1 MLNVTLEQ
9 AAPGSLELH
18 DVRNEELLPSQL
30 EDENAIHKIVSDY
43 YEAFVRDPVVAADYY
58 GEPSLIVLPQE
69 VKSLPL
75 PRRADIVNFLANS
88 SAALLARGY
97 LNTRMQASRVRKL
110 NQSTALYGTVA
121 ARMKTDGTELE
132 RAAFTCLLHKGDSG
146 WTIRELVAT
155 DVDSLLG

>member
-1 MLNVTLEQ
+1 MLNITLEQ

-69 VKSLPL
+69 VKSLP
-75 PRRADIVNFLANS
+75 RRADIVNFLANGR
-88 SAALLARGY
+88 AALLARGY

-121 ARMKTDGTELE
+121 VRMKTDGTELE
-132 RAAFTCLLHKGDSG
+132 RAAFTYLLHKGDSG
-146 WTIRELVAT
+146 WKIHELVAT
-155 DVDSLLG
+155 DVDSLIG